1 MAITTINWDNKSD
14 INTTST
20 PAINKVAAADM
31 NEIKS
36 VVNTNANLQGDLA
49 NLNTTDK
56 SSLVGAVNEVKSDM
70 QPIVLYNDSTAVGTY
85 TQVALTQDVSNFAY
99 LTIYGRSNGGTYF
112 TKKIPT
118 SKPSFILDCLD
129 NNNSGTNIW
138 AKIEI
143 YSIEDTTLTPTMQ
156 SYRNINTGES
166 GSSTTQFGLFYIYR
180 VEGSND

>member
-1 MAITTINWDNKSD
+1 MAIVTINYTDKSD
-14 INTTST
+14 VNTTST
-20 PAINKVAAADM
+20 PATNKVAAADM

-36 VVNTNANLQGDLA
+36 VVNSNANLQGDLA
-49 NLNTTDK
+49 NLSTTDK
-56 SSLVGAVNEVKSDM
+56 SSLVGAVNEIKNDM

-85 TQVALTQDVSNFAY
+85 TQVALTQDVSNFTY

-118 SKPSFILDCLD
+118 SKSSFILDCLD
-129 NNNSGTNIW
+129 NNSSGTNIW

-143 YSIEDTTLTPTMQ
+143 YLIEDTTLTPTMQ
-156 SYRNINTGES
+156 SCRNINTGES

-180 VEGSND
+180 VEGSNE